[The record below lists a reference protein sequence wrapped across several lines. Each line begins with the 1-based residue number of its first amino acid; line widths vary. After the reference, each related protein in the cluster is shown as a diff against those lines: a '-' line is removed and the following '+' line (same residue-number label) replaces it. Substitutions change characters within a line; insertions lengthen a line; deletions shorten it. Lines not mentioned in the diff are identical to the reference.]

1 MADASSSDTTSDYC
15 NESFSDITSEKSEF
29 VVVGRKPCPSHRRSK
44 KNFLQKLLIRE
55 TRGCLSA
62 HNYAS
67 EERLFTAVPKWR
79 HLSLLHVIPKS
90 ALEAGHIVMG
100 LTQCGQFL
108 LTYTYMVDVNS
119 NTSLF
124 KYLLH
129 WWAFTPNHVA
139 RKVAEVTLFGNY
151 SIYRELSIVISQW
164 PMERNKLV
172 IHGLCTNFLHLQS
185 TDRAY
190 LTITTVPSLEN
201 CKDCLK
207 VAASYEEE
215 GEELAAN
222 WDCGV
227 RCNCLQHGLTVHTTY
242 EVISPYPKFRAK
254 VCLNYW
260 NHVVVNTGNFLHVL
274 KVDLNIPESK
284 SKNQKT
290 CDKPNTSDSI
300 VPDTIPLDMSDA
312 EETDYS
318 TKAERYE
325 SSDEKVGTPECPL
338 DRSPK
343 CESSLEHD
351 FLDEAIK
358 LDPKVGRDLP
368 LNTSSSNQSDFVCD
382 ITCKFTAA
390 DALNVKLCECSDTT
404 EQCKC
409 RNNSNSSPVS
419 QRSGSGVEQTAI
431 SVRDKILQ
439 DFCEDTSQEL
449 NIGSDLITLVKHPSC
464 SPRSTPQRLP
474 ADLRTITA
482 TWSSPILTPPS
493 DILRTRNSESSHRT
507 QIQRTNS
514 QLTSSQQSSCSSS
527 SQSTTSSDNSVA
539 SISSPLQSVSISS
552 PSSSY
557 SSRLMSPPIATR
569 SFRHPS
575 PRKRSNLHSPPPVV
589 NSNQSTRTTRA
600 THKLTLEAEKAYEF
614 TDETQET
621 TCEKLSSYR
630 KRRLA
635 DKKYEFCDETEDAEN
650 IVPFKHIRDQSRHRG
665 ACSIHLI
672 SSSPAISP
680 AVLPNGRRH
689 WFDLDQNESDELN
702 LAQDIANDLSNLES
716 AEKNVLRPLNQ
727 NQLSNGSVRD
737 RDRVG
742 KCCPNF
748 SPLVPKNNLQYPSIK
763 CTARFK
769 RNYIELDDE
778 MISVITDVE
787 DEETGGYV
795 SYQCVLPM
803 LVHGSGY
810 VQMQMISNTKAEK
823 LIVPCVSIT
832 QLSFDIETFSHH
844 IAEWICTRFKKNY
857 WHCSDYDIEIIDVCA
872 LTGDII
878 CLHIMK
884 IQASELYSQTQCTQ
898 ERKQYEVG
906 CKFTWNIETSQYRI
920 TDVLPMEEVK
930 PDFWKP
936 TLTNVPNFRSQ
947 VWNPTRRLATQLR
960 EKIQQP
966 YAHTVRFLHNE
977 MSLAGESITKLT
989 DLDNLVQFYLTPI
1002 ERTNDTLIE

>member
-1 MADASSSDTTSDYC
+1 MADASSSDTTSDC
-15 NESFSDITSEKSEF
+15 CIECSSDITSEKSEY
-29 VVVGRKPCPSHRRSK
+29 VVVGRKPYPSHRRSK
-44 KNFLQKLLIRE
+44 RNFLQKLLIRE
-55 TRGCLSA
+55 MRGCLSA

-67 EERLFTAVPKWR
+67 EERLFITVPRWR
-79 HLSLLHVIPKS
+79 HLPLLHVIPKS
-90 ALEAGHIVMG
+90 ALEAGHVVMG

-108 LTYTYMVDVNS
+108 LTYTYTVDLSSPAVQQYS
-119 NTSLF
+119 NTYTTLY

-139 RKVAEVTLFGNY
+139 RKVAEVSLFGNY
-151 SIYRELSIVISQW
+151 TIYRELSIVISQW

-172 IHGLCTNFLHLQS
+172 IHGLCSNSLNLQL

-207 VAASYEEE
+207 IAASYEED

-222 WDCGV
+222 WDGCI

-242 EVISPYPKFRAK
+242 EVTSPYPKFRAT

-260 NHVVVNTGNFLHVL
+260 NHVVINTGNFLHIL
-274 KVDLNIPESK
+274 RVDLNIPK
-284 SKNQKT
+284 SKNQRT
-290 CDKPNTSDSI
+290 CDKQDTSAHDPM
-300 VPDTIPLDMSDA
+300 VPETIPLDMSDA

-318 TKAERYE
+318 TRTERYE
-325 SSDEKVGTPECPL
+325 SSDEKVDTSECV

-343 CESSLEHD
+343 CESSLEQD
-351 FLDEAIK
+351 FLDEPIK
-358 LDPKVGRDLP
+358 LDDKLGRDLP
-368 LNTSSSNQSDFVCD
+368 LNTSSSNQSDCVCD
-382 ITCKFTAA
+382 IRDKSAAA
-390 DALNVKLCECSDTT
+390 DPLTVKLCECSD
-404 EQCKC
+404 ECKC
-409 RNNSNSSPVS
+409 RNGSGGSPVARPS
-419 QRSGSGVEQTAI
+419 VIEQMAI

-464 SPRSTPQRLP
+464 SPRSAPQRLP
-474 ADLRTITA
+474 SDLRTMT
-482 TWSSPILTPPS
+482 TWSSQILIPPS
-493 DILRTRNSESSHRT
+493 DILRTRNSESSHR
-507 QIQRTNS
+507 IQVQRSSSSTS
-514 QLTSSQQSSCSSS
+514 ISGSSQQRSSSPQPGASQQDTNSINSSLQSTVSISSSSSCSSH
-527 SQSTTSSDNSVA
+527 
-539 SISSPLQSVSISS
+539 
-552 PSSSY
+552 
-557 SSRLMSPPIATR
+557 LMSPPLAKY
-569 SFRHPS
+569 FRLPS

-589 NSNQSTRTTRA
+589 NATQSTRTTRA
-600 THKLTLEAEKAYEF
+600 THKLIEAEKAYEF
-614 TDETQET
+614 TDEVQET
-621 TCEKLSSYR
+621 TCEKLSSFR

-635 DKKYEFCDETEDAEN
+635 DKKYEFCDEAEDAEN
-650 IVPFKHIRDQSRHRG
+650 IVPFRHIRDQFRHRG
-665 ACSIHLI
+665 ACSIHQI
-672 SSSPAISP
+672 PSSPAMSP
-680 AVLPNGRRH
+680 VLPNGRRH
-689 WFDLDQNESDELN
+689 WVDSDQSESDELN
-702 LAQDIANDLSNLES
+702 LAQDISIANDLSNPETT
-716 AEKNVLRPLNQ
+716 EKNVLRPLNQ
-727 NQLSNGSVRD
+727 NQLSNGSMH

-748 SPLVPKNNLQYPSIK
+748 SPLVPRNNLQYPLIK

-769 RNYIELDDE
+769 RSYIELDDE

-795 SYQCVLPM
+795 GYQCVLPM

-810 VQMQMISNTKAEK
+810 VQMQMINNSKAEK

-844 IAEWICTRFKKNY
+844 VADWICARFKKKY

-884 IQASELYSQTQCTQ
+884 IQASELYSQTQCPQ

-906 CKFTWNIETSQYRI
+906 CKFTWNIDTSQYRI

-930 PDFWKP
+930 PDSWKQA
-936 TLTNVPNFRSQ
+936 LINIPNFSTQ
-947 VWNPTRRLATQLR
+947 LWNPTRRLATQLR
-960 EKIQQP
+960 EKSQQP

-977 MSLAGESITKLT
+977 LSLAGETITKLT
-989 DLDNLVQFYLTPI
+989 DLDNLVQFYMTPI
-1002 ERTNDTLIE
+1002 PNDALIE

>member
-1 MADASSSDTTSDYC
+1 MADASSSDTTSDCC
-15 NESFSDITSEKSEF
+15 NECFSDITSEKSEY

-44 KNFLQKLLIRE
+44 RNFLQKLMIRE
-55 TRGCLSA
+55 MRGCLSA

-67 EERLFTAVPKWR
+67 EERLFTTVPKWR
-79 HLSLLHVIPKS
+79 HLPLLHVIPKS

-108 LTYTYMVDVNS
+108 LTYTYTLDVSS
-119 NTSLF
+119 NTSLY

-129 WWAFTPNHVA
+129 WWAITPNRVA

-151 SIYRELSIVISQW
+151 TIYRELSIVISQW

-172 IHGLCTNFLHLQS
+172 IHGLCSTNFLHLQP

-190 LTITTVPSLEN
+190 LTITTVPSLYN

-207 VAASYEEE
+207 IAASYEEE

-222 WDCGV
+222 WDGCV

-242 EVISPYPKFRAK
+242 EVISPYPKFRAT

-274 KVDLNIPESK
+274 RVDLNIPR
-284 SKNQKT
+284 SKNQRT
-290 CDKPNTSDSI
+290 CDKQDSSVHEPGAM
-300 VPDTIPLDMSDA
+300 VPDTIPLDMSDV

-318 TKAERYE
+318 SRTEEGQKYE
-325 SSDEKVGTPECPL
+325 SSDEKVGTPECV

-343 CESSLEHD
+343 CESSLEQD
-351 FLDEAIK
+351 FLDEPVK
-358 LDPKVGRDLP
+358 LGRDLP
-368 LNTSSSNQSDFVCD
+368 LTTSSSNQSDCVCD
-382 ITCKFTAA
+382 ISSKP
-390 DALNVKLCECSDTT
+390 DVALSIKLCDCSSTAECTRCGRGSGGSD
-404 EQCKC
+404 
-409 RNNSNSSPVS
+409 SPVS
-419 QRSGSGVEQTAI
+419 RAGGVEQTAI

-474 ADLRTITA
+474 ADLRTIT

-493 DILRTRNSESSHRT
+493 DILRTRNSESSHRV
-507 QIQRTNS
+507 QIPQRSTN
-514 QLTSSQQSSCSSS
+514 SSS
-527 SQSTTSSDNSVA
+527 SQQRSSSPQPGASQQDANSVA

-552 PSSSY
+552 ASSSR
-557 SSRLMSPPIATR
+557 SSRLMSPPIAR

-575 PRKRSNLHSPPPVV
+575 PRKRSSLHSPPPVV
-589 NSNQSTRTTRA
+589 NASQSARTTRA
-600 THKLTLEAEKAYEF
+600 THKLILEAEKAYEF
-614 TDETQET
+614 TDEAQET
-621 TCEKLSSYR
+621 TCEKLSSFR

-635 DKKYEFCDETEDAEN
+635 DKKYEFCDEAEDAEN
-650 IVPFKHIRDQSRHRG
+650 IIPFKHIRDQFKHRG
-665 ACSIHLI
+665 ACSIHQI
-672 SSSPAISP
+672 PSSPAMSP
-680 AVLPNGRRH
+680 VLPNGRRH
-689 WFDLDQNESDELN
+689 WVDSDQSESDELN
-702 LAQDIANDLSNLES
+702 LAQDISIATDLTNPET

-727 NQLSNGSVRD
+727 NQLFNGGVH

-748 SPLVPKNNLQYPSIK
+748 SPLVPRNNLQYPSIK

-769 RNYIELDDE
+769 RSYIELDDE

-810 VQMQMISNTKAEK
+810 VQMQMISNSKAEK

-844 IAEWICTRFKKNY
+844 IADWICTRFKKKY

-872 LTGDII
+872 LSGDII

-884 IQASELYSQTQCTQ
+884 IQASELCSQTQCSQ

-906 CKFTWNIETSQYRI
+906 CKFTWNIDTSEYRI
-920 TDVLPMEEVK
+920 TDVLPLEEVK
-930 PDFWKP
+930 PESWKP
-936 TLTNVPNFRSQ
+936 TITNIPNFRSQ
-947 VWNPTRRLATQLR
+947 LWNPTRRLATQLR

-989 DLDNLVQFYLTPI
+989 DLDNLVQFYITPI
-1002 ERTNDTLIE
+1002 MTDALIE

>member
-1 MADASSSDTTSDYC
+1 MADASSSDTTSDCC
-15 NESFSDITSEKSEF
+15 NECFSDITSEKSEY
-29 VVVGRKPCPSHRRSK
+29 VVVGCKPCTSHRRSK
-44 KNFLQKLLIRE
+44 RNLLQKLLIRE
-55 TRGCLSA
+55 MRGCLSA
-62 HNYAS
+62 HNYAL

-79 HLSLLHVIPKS
+79 HFHLLHIIPKS

-108 LTYTYMVDVNS
+108 LTYTYTLDVSS
-119 NTSLF
+119 NTSLY

-129 WWAFTPNHVA
+129 WWAFTPNRVA
-139 RKVAEVTLFGNY
+139 RKVSEVTLFGNY
-151 SIYRELSIVISQW
+151 TIYRELSIVISQW

-172 IHGLCTNFLHLQS
+172 IHGLGTNFLHLQP

-222 WDCGV
+222 WDSCV

-242 EVISPYPKFRAK
+242 EVISPYPKFRAT

-274 KVDLNIPESK
+274 RVDLNIPK
-284 SKNQKT
+284 SKNQRA
-290 CDKPNTSDSI
+290 CDKQDNVMHDPV
-300 VPDTIPLDMSDA
+300 VPDTIPLDMSDV

-318 TKAERYE
+318 TRTERYE
-325 SSDEKVGTPECPL
+325 SSDEKVSTPECV

-343 CESSLEHD
+343 CESSIEHD
-351 FLDEAIK
+351 FLDEPIK
-358 LDPKVGRDLP
+358 LDDKLGHDLL
-368 LNTSSSNQSDFVCD
+368 LNTSSNNQSDYVCD
-382 ITCKFTAA
+382 INSKSTAA
-390 DALNVKLCECSDTT
+390 GALNVKLCECSDMT
-404 EQCKC
+404 ECKC
-409 RNNSNSSPVS
+409 RNSSSSSSSSPVS
-419 QRSGSGVEQTAI
+419 RPVGVEQTAI

-474 ADLRTITA
+474 ADLRAMT
-482 TWSSPILTPPS
+482 TWSLPILTPPS
-493 DILRTRNSESSHRT
+493 DILRTRNSESSHR
-507 QIQRTNS
+507 IQVQRN
-514 QLTSSQQSSCSSS
+514 SSS
-527 SQSTTSSDNSVA
+527 SQQRPNSPQPGASQRDNSVA
-539 SISSPLQSVSISS
+539 SINSPLQSVSIS

-557 SSRLMSPPIATR
+557 SSRLMSPPIAR

-575 PRKRSNLHSPPPVV
+575 PRKRSNLHSPPPVTA
-589 NSNQSTRTTRA
+589 QSTRTTRA
-600 THKLTLEAEKAYEF
+600 THKLILEAEKAYEF
-614 TDETQET
+614 TDEAQET
-621 TCEKLSSYR
+621 TCEKLSSFR

-650 IVPFKHIRDQSRHRG
+650 IVPFKHIRDQFRHRG
-665 ACSIHLI
+665 TCSIHQI
-672 SSSPAISP
+672 PSSPAMSP
-680 AVLPNGRRH
+680 VLPNGRRH
-689 WFDLDQNESDELN
+689 WVDSDQSESDELN
-702 LAQDIANDLSNLES
+702 LAQDISIANDLSNTES
-716 AEKNVLRPLNQ
+716 AEKSVLRPLNQ
-727 NQLSNGSVRD
+727 NQLSNGSVHRD
-737 RDRVG
+737 RIS
-742 KCCPNF
+742 KCCSNF
-748 SPLVPKNNLQYPSIK
+748 SPLVPRNNLQYPLIK

-769 RNYIELDDE
+769 RSYIELDDE

-810 VQMQMISNTKAEK
+810 VQMQMISNSKAEK

-844 IAEWICTRFKKNY
+844 IADWICSRFKKKY

-872 LTGDII
+872 LSGDII

-884 IQASELYSQTQCTQ
+884 IQASELCNQTQCIPQ

-906 CKFTWNIETSQYRI
+906 CKFTWNIDTSQYRI

-930 PDFWKP
+930 PESWKP
-936 TLTNVPNFRSQ
+936 TITNIPNFRSQ
-947 VWNPTRRLATQLR
+947 LWNPTRRLATQLR

-977 MSLAGESITKLT
+977 MSLAGESITKLI
-989 DLDNLVQFYLTPI
+989 DLDNLVQFYITPEYYV
-1002 ERTNDTLIE
+1002 ERTNDALME